1 MKLWVDDIRTPP
13 SDDWLWA
20 RSVNEAITAI
30 KCYERSFTS
39 DTIYINLDHDAGDFD
54 KDGNVD
60 CYTCRHE
67 FWLGE
72 VK

>member
-20 RSVNEAITAI
+20 RSVNQAITAI

-39 DTIYINLDHDAGDFD
+39 DTIYINLDHDAGDFA
-54 KDGNVD
+54 KMEEIISVFLIG
-60 CYTCRHE
+60 
-67 FWLGE
+67 LS
-72 VK
+72 KQKS